1 MDRLAAVEAFVRVAE
16 AQSFSGAAARIGSSK
31 SAVSRLVSALEADLG
46 VRLFHRTTR
55 SLSLTEAGRGYFERT
70 SRILA
75 DLQEADLAV
84 SQLQAAPRG
93 LLRVS
98 APMSFGFLHLAPA
111 LPEFF
116 REHPEVSADVTMSDR
131 FVDLIDEGFD
141 IAVRIGVLEDS
152 ALIARRL
159 APIRLAICASP
170 AYLAAHGTPLVP
182 DDLKSHEC
190 LTNSNLPSSREWRLR
205 SPDGHPLTVEVSGR
219 LSCNNGDALRVAA
232 VEGMGVIIM
241 PTFIIGEDVK
251 AGRLVRLLQDYV
263 PADIA
268 LYAVYPPTRHLSPKV
283 RAFVDFLAARFGPKP
298 YWDCD

>member
-159 APIRLAICASP
+159 APIRLAI
-170 AYLAAHGTPLVP
+170 
-182 DDLKSHEC
+182 
-190 LTNSNLPSSREWRLR
+190 
-205 SPDGHPLTVEVSGR
+205 
-219 LSCNNGDALRVAA
+219 
-232 VEGMGVIIM
+232 
-241 PTFIIGEDVK
+241 
-251 AGRLVRLLQDYV
+251 
-263 PADIA
+263 
-268 LYAVYPPTRHLSPKV
+268 
-283 RAFVDFLAARFGPKP
+283 
-298 YWDCD
+298 